1 MPHSVNIIV
10 IRSLFSRF
18 SPTHSIHWLWTT
30 CLYCGP
36 IHTGFCPFL
45 PLLWVPRALGLGVA
59 LGFRHCQCILG
70 ANTFL
75 YVAMIWTWF
84 SHRTNV
90 CNIEYCVL
98 TLMISGF
105 CEWNIWECKLL
116 YQALMSAPWLDPML
130 LIFAIAYCT
139 FSYWNTIICSIHYYW
154 SCAGWTLYH
163 TADVKAQ
170 SHNKRE
176 RQYGIS

>member
-1 MPHSVNIIV
+1 MLV
-10 IRSLFSRF
+10 
-18 SPTHSIHWLWTT
+18 LWTD
-30 CLYCGP
+30 
-36 IHTGFCPFL
+36 
-45 PLLWVPRALGLGVA
+45 
-59 LGFRHCQCILG
+59 
-70 ANTFL
+70 
-75 YVAMIWTWF
+75 
-84 SHRTNV
+84 SHRILSFPLSSLSVQGFGLRGSFGIQALSMHSRCKHISMWPWSGHGSVTEQNV
-90 CNIEYCVL
+90 CNFEYCVL
-98 TLMISGF
+98 TLMINGF

-116 YQALMSAPWLDPML
+116 YHVLMSVPWLDPML
-130 LIFAIAYCT
+130 LIFAIVYCT